1 MNEEIKQIVDNVDNV
16 DNVDKKNKIEVVVV
30 KKKKKRGRKPKPKP
44 LNSIPKVP
52 KKRGRKPKVINLGE
66 EKKKKKKR
74 GRKPKNK
81 YGFVPKKN
89 IEPMDV
95 ENDNIILHIPITAYE
110 IDNCTKNKNK
120 NDEPQGYNNNNEF
133 FVLEESNI
141 VNKNVVKKNIDD
153 IISERNDELGTYKV
167 DNQVHYTLLPFYEAN
182 KNTKWLNSTNI
193 CCFWCTESFDNVPI
207 GLPIKVENNIFYV
220 DGCFCSLE
228 CAAAY
233 NFNETES
240 SIMWERHSLLNLLY
254 TKIFNDSKIG
264 IKAAPPRRALKKFGG
279 ILTIKQF
286 RKFNNNYYKQYKL
299 VIPPMI
305 SSLPS
310 LEKIDLSNDV
320 KRKYNYIPID
330 NERIKNLNNNLV
342 LKRDK
347 PINNYKNTLENCMN
361 LKYV

>member
-1 MNEEIKQIVDNVDNV
+1 
-16 DNVDKKNKIEVVVV
+16 
-30 KKKKKRGRKPKPKP
+30 
-44 LNSIPKVP
+44 
-52 KKRGRKPKVINLGE
+52 
-66 EKKKKKKR
+66 
-74 GRKPKNK
+74 
-81 YGFVPKKN
+81 
-89 IEPMDV
+89 
-95 ENDNIILHIPITAYE
+95 
-110 IDNCTKNKNK
+110 
-120 NDEPQGYNNNNEF
+120 
-133 FVLEESNI
+133 
-141 VNKNVVKKNIDD
+141 
-153 IISERNDELGTYKV
+153 
-167 DNQVHYTLLPFYEAN
+167 
-182 KNTKWLNSTNI
+182 
-193 CCFWCTESFDNVPI
+193 
-207 GLPIKVENNIFYV
+207 
-220 DGCFCSLE
+220 
-228 CAAAY
+228 
-233 NFNETES
+233 
-240 SIMWERHSLLNLLY
+240 MWERHSLLNLLY

-347 PINNYKNTLENCMN
+347 TINNYKNTLDNCMN